1 MNKYQKEAFIEM
13 IEYAIGSE
21 KLTHFAKRAGLSAGN
36 LSRIR
41 KGQPATPDTLRKIA
55 NASDKV
61 TYFDLLKVAG
71 FSEEDELRD
80 PVLPSVSM
88 GSIRIP
94 VVKELDRSK
103 EELLLDDTLECECY
117 YNFPYGDG
125 NFIYFIPNDDAI
137 VPLGSRV
144 LIDLD
149 KTPSDGDAVLFLLD
163 GKETMLRHLTKS
175 DRTYLYYGD
184 DMKKYPMISVKKS
197 RITVYGVAV
206 QANIY
211 F

>member
-80 PVLPSVSM
+80 PVLPSASNMARWTTRFAVP
-88 GSIRIP
+88 GA
-94 VVKELDRSK
+94 RS
-103 EELLLDDTLECECY
+103 LL
-117 YNFPYGDG
+117 
-125 NFIYFIPNDDAI
+125 
-137 VPLGSRV
+137 
-144 LIDLD
+144 
-149 KTPSDGDAVLFLLD
+149 PS
-163 GKETMLRHLTKS
+163 
-175 DRTYLYYGD
+175 
-184 DMKKYPMISVKKS
+184 
-197 RITVYGVAV
+197 
-206 QANIY
+206 
-211 F
+211 